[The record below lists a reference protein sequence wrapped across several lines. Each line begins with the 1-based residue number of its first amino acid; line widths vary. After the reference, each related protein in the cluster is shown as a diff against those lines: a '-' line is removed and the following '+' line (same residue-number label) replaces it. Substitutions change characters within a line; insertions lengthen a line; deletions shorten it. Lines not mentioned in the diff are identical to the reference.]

1 MVVALLLGV
10 AGGVGAANL
19 AAAPAASPESVAS
32 LARAVRV
39 TTTVQRPS
47 IVVQVSGAVV
57 QPGVYEFAEG
67 ARLADALARA
77 GGALLEADV
86 SRVNLAGRVADGTA
100 VYIPLR
106 GESPAGPPDVG
117 VAGGPSVAAQSAVV
131 DINRASAT
139 ELEALPGIGPATAA
153 ALVRYR
159 SAHGPLRSLEDLL
172 AVPGLGP
179 AKVEALRV
187 HVRF

>member
-1 MVVALLLGV
+1 MM
-10 AGGVGAANL
+10 
-19 AAAPAASPESVAS
+19 ASGKS
-32 LARAVRV
+32 
-39 TTTVQRPS
+39 
-47 IVVQVSGAVV
+47 
-57 QPGVYEFAEG
+57 
-67 ARLADALARA
+67 
-77 GGALLEADV
+77 GGA
-86 SRVNLAGRVADGTA
+86 GTQ
-100 VYIPLR
+100 ISDREP
-106 GESPAGPPDVG
+106 
-117 VAGGPSVAAQSAVV
+117 
-131 DINRASAT
+131 T